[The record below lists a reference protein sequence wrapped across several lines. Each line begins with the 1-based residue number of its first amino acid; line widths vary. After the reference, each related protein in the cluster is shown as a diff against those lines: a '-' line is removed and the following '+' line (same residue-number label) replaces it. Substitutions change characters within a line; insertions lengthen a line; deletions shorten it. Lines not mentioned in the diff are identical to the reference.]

1 VTDRV
6 VLTGLRVHG
15 RHGVQPAEREQ
26 GQDFVV
32 DLTAWLDLGT
42 ASESDQLTDTLDYGE
57 LARRAAEIVGGP
69 PCDLIETVA
78 GRIADDVMA
87 DERVHA
93 VEVTIHKPRAP
104 IPLDFA
110 DVAVVVRRSRRGGR
124 GAQGRSPE

>member
-87 DERVHA
+87 DQRVHA